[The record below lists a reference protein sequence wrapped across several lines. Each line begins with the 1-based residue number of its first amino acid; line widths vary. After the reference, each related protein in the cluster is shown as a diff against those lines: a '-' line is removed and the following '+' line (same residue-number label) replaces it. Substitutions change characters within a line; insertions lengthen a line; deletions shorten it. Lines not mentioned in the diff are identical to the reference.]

1 MGKYDADPVKRKAS
15 TSADAQK
22 NESRQKALRNQR
34 IAIIGG
40 CSAALLVLIIVIV
53 CLLINAG
60 NADDGKILPNVYAAG
75 VNLGGMTT
83 DDARSALRLAINSS
97 LSKDPLVVILPDGI
111 LELSPEDTHPSVD
124 VDAVVTAAYNYGRTG
139 SKDEQEK
146 TREQAKKTVHTIAL
160 LPYMKNLDLVYV
172 YDAVED
178 FCSTHG
184 SQVPPKVT
192 ISGDRPTYDPEHPNQ
207 AVTHQTMTISIG
219 APDYDLKTDDLYAK
233 VLDAY
238 SLNTME
244 ITVDPST
251 SKQPTPLDAEEIF
264 DQYCISAQD
273 AVLDPVTY
281 DVTPE
286 VYGYGFDID
295 EIQRLIDLAG
305 FGETITVTLDFLYP
319 NLTAKDLKDG
329 VFEDILGAFS
339 TTGEDDVS
347 RNNNLSI
354 SCDALNG
361 LIIGPGEA
369 FSFNDTLGRP
379 SAQKGY
385 KQYKEYKNGTLTN
398 VMGGGISQTAS
409 TLYYCALM
417 ADLEIL
423 ERTNNEYAVDYIG
436 TGLDAYIDWGV
447 RDLKFVN
454 NTDAPI
460 RIEASANGSTV
471 SIQLVGTDKKPYIV
485 NIDTKVLEQYDPD
498 TVYQKMD
505 KNNIYGYTNGTVL
518 EEGITG
524 YLVETTV
531 NKIHKQTELEISTT
545 VIDTSTYN
553 KRDQKV
559 VSIKGEALPEPEPV
573 PDPLPPEA

>member
-1 MGKYDADPVKRKAS
+1 MGKYDAEP
-15 TSADAQK
+15 QK
-22 NESRQKALRNQR
+22 NASWQKALRNQR

-40 CSAALLVLIIVIV
+40 CSAALLILIVVIV

-75 VNLGGMTT
+75 VDLGGMST
-83 DDARSALRLAINSS
+83 DDARSALRLAINNS
-97 LSKDPLVVILPDGI
+97 LAKNPMVVILPDGI
-111 LELSPEDTHPSVD
+111 LELSPEDTHASVD
-124 VDAVVTAAYNYGRTG
+124 VDAVVEVAYSYGRTG

-160 LPYMKNLDLVYV
+160 LPYMKNLDLQYV
-172 YDAVED
+172 YNAVDA

-184 SQVPPKVT
+184 SQVPPNATVT
-192 ISGDRPTYDPEHPNQ
+192 GERPTYDPEHPNL
-207 AVTHQTMTISIG
+207 VVEHQTLTIQIG

-244 ITVDPST
+244 ITIDPST
-251 SKQPTPLDAEEIF
+251 SKQPEPLDAEEIF
-264 DQYCISAQD
+264 EQYCTPAQD
-273 AVLDPVTY
+273 AVLDPETY
-281 DVTPE
+281 EVTPE

-295 EIQRLIDLAG
+295 DVQRQIDLAG
-305 FGETITVTLDFLYP
+305 FGETIIVKLDFLYP

-329 VFEDILGAFS
+329 VFEDILGEFA
-339 TTGEDDVS
+339 TTGKDDVS

-354 SCDALNG
+354 SCEALNG

-385 KQYKEYKNGTLTN
+385 MQYKVFKNGTLTN
-398 VMGGGISQTAS
+398 VMGGGIDQTAS

-423 ERTNNEYAVDYIG
+423 ERTNNGYAVDYIG
-436 TGLDAYIDWGV
+436 TGLDVCIDWGV
-447 RDLKFVN
+447 RDLKFIN
-454 NTDAPI
+454 NTGAPI
-460 RIEASANGSTV
+460 RIEAAASGSTV
-471 SIQLVGTDKKPYIV
+471 SIKLVGSDKKSYSV
-485 NIDTKVLEQYDPD
+485 NIITEVLEQYDPD

-524 YLVETTV
+524 YLVETSLQ
-531 NKIHKQTELEISTT
+531 KIHKQTQLEMETTT
-545 VIDTSTYN
+545 VDTSTYD
-553 KRDQKV
+553 KRNQKV
-559 VSIKGEALPEPEPV
+559 VSIKGEPASEPE
-573 PDPLPPEA
+573 PLPPEE